1 VAELRRVIGE
11 SRDARGLVLA
21 SALPRL
27 FSGGWD
33 LPELTSRPFEEFS
46 RFVASYCDLVREVF
60 AFGGPVIAALPG
72 SAVAGGLILAAA
84 ADERIAA
91 EGDGVFGLSEVA
103 LGVPVPRPLLEVFR
117 HLLGARGMERL
128 AASGENLP
136 LARAVAMGLIDRVVP
151 AEGLLDAA
159 LERARQ
165 LAGNSPEAHAEIKRR
180 SRAEALARFD
190 EARRTDPFLEFWKS
204 PGAQSRI
211 GALVTRLT
219 AKR

>member
-1 VAELRRVIGE
+1 VSELRRVIGE
-11 SRDARGLVLA
+11 ARDARGLLLT

-33 LPELTSRPFEEFS
+33 LPDLTSRTFEEFEAFLS
-46 RFVASYCDLVREVF
+46 AYCDLVREVF
-60 AFGGPVIAALPG
+60 AFGAPVIAALPG

-117 HLLGARGMERL
+117 HMLGSRGMERL
-128 AASGENLP
+128 AASGENLT
-136 LARAVAMGLIDRVVP
+136 VAGALQAGLIDRVVP
-151 AEGLLDAA
+151 AERLLVAA
-159 LERARQ
+159 MDRVRQ
-165 LAGNSPEAHAEIKRR
+165 LASHSPEAHAEIKRR
-180 SRAEALARFD
+180 ARTDALARFD
-190 EARRTDPFLEFWKS
+190 EARRSDPFLGFWKS
-204 PGAQSRI
+204 PAAQTRI

-219 AKR
+219 SKR